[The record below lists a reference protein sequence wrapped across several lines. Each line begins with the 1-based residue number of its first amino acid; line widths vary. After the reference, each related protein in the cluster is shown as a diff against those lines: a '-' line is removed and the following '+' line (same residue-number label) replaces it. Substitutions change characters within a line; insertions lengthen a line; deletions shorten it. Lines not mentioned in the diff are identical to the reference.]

1 MMITFVL
8 KIEDPMADNEHLII
22 SVIISWQ
29 RIIFGTI
36 HFYQLYTQKNIYEK
50 DLPYLNKNYNASVS
64 HPGVILCV
72 KTQCQTKSVCCN

>member
-1 MMITFVL
+1 MKIAWVL
-8 KIEDPMADNEHLII
+8 KTEGPITDNEHVII

-29 RIIFGTI
+29 HIIFGTI

-72 KTQCQTKSVCCN
+72 KTQCQTECVCWN